1 MWEEFEP
8 LIDHRGLASGR
19 DRFRPQSAKTLGVP
33 SFSFAETDFKI
44 PRHMQQA
51 FRRLIDRGFCG
62 YTVADDPTYLQAIVS
77 WMKKRRNWEVQQ
89 EWIIPVYGVLRTMS
103 MALRA
108 VSRPGEGVIIFSP
121 GYTAYEGLIEENG
134 RSLVRCSLRI
144 GLDRFLIDWD
154 DLEKKMSVP
163 QNTMLF
169 LCNAHNPTMHV
180 WPQEDLR
187 RIAVLSQ
194 KYNVAVIV
202 DETFADLCF
211 PESPMT
217 NYGAIAYGQPHCMII
232 NALSKAFNITGL
244 NAANAILPD
253 EQMRRRFMEVFRA
266 EQRGSGSIEP
276 FAREAILSGY
286 SDEGFAWL
294 QRLFAYVKEN
304 FTLTEQ
310 FFAEQMPQVKIY
322 HYDCAYLIWTDW
334 RTLGL
339 SEAELEHF
347 LMEEA
352 VFCVDMGYKYGPEGQ
367 GFARIHL
374 GTSHANVQAGLQRL
388 EQAACRRGWIS
399 TEGARTK

>member
-77 WMKKRRNWEVQQ
+77 WMKTRRNWEVQQ

-169 LCNAHNPTMHV
+169 
-180 WPQEDLR
+180 
-187 RIAVLSQ
+187 
-194 KYNVAVIV
+194 
-202 DETFADLCF
+202 F
-211 PESPMT
+211 
-217 NYGAIAYGQPHCMII
+217 
-232 NALSKAFNITGL
+232 
-244 NAANAILPD
+244 
-253 EQMRRRFMEVFRA
+253 
-266 EQRGSGSIEP
+266 
-276 FAREAILSGY
+276 
-286 SDEGFAWL
+286 
-294 QRLFAYVKEN
+294 
-304 FTLTEQ
+304 
-310 FFAEQMPQVKIY
+310 
-322 HYDCAYLIWTDW
+322 
-334 RTLGL
+334 
-339 SEAELEHF
+339 
-347 LMEEA
+347 
-352 VFCVDMGYKYGPEGQ
+352 
-367 GFARIHL
+367 
-374 GTSHANVQAGLQRL
+374 VQ
-388 EQAACRRGWIS
+388 C
-399 TEGARTK
+399 T